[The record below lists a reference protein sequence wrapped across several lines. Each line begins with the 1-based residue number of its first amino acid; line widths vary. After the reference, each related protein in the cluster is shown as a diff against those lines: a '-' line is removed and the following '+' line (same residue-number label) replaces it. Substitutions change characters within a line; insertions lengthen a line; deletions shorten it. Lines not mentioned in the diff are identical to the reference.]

1 MSYCILSAI
10 PNLYYF
16 YYLSYDCVIVTMICL
31 QFCVYDLVQK
41 RMTKRNFPKSHAFL
55 NVSRFKA
62 RYKKT
67 TRFTQFTV
75 QVDMRLCKKRKLKN
89 TQY

>member
-1 MSYCILSAI
+1 MSYCILSVI

-41 RMTKRNFPKSHAFL
+41 RMTKRNFPKRHAIL
-55 NVSRFKA
+55 NIFPDSKQDIRKP
-62 RYKKT
+62 RDLHSLLYK
-67 TRFTQFTV
+67 
-75 QVDMRLCKKRKLKN
+75 
-89 TQY
+89 